1 MLDSFQFFVS
11 CPKHLE
17 GLLEKECMA
26 FIHKESRVR
35 VHQQGLAFE
44 GTLEEAY
51 QICLWSRIANRV
63 LLKLSEVPA
72 TNLETFVQGIQRI
85 DWLEHIQP
93 TQYLYIHFNGT
104 NAFIRHSQFGA
115 QKTKDAIVDQ
125 IREKTGSRPGVS
137 PKNSL
142 HINVRLK
149 KASADIA
156 IDLVGG
162 SLHQRG
168 YRQRSGEAPLKE
180 NLAAALL
187 MRGNW
192 PEIAQQGGALVD
204 PMCGSGTLLIEGA
217 LMAANCAPGLQRSD
231 WSHHYW
237 QQAQRPLFE
246 NLLQEAQKQR
256 DQGLKQLPKMFGFDQ
271 DSKALNVARQNAQ
284 LAGLSNYIS
293 FTLGSFEECQ
303 IQQLDRLALSLS
315 ATAGPSEITSPPET
329 THPINTHIK
338 GLLVMNPP
346 YGERMGNAI
355 ALRPLYRKL
364 GQHLREHFPKWS
376 ASMIVS
382 DKELSHQTGLT
393 ASHRYKVKN
402 GALDAFILTF
412 NPILPTKKSS
422 LNANKENNVITQDP
436 TLDIQKLAIDS
447 KKTAID
453 FKKAPTHSQQTVLTT
468 DIKSKGSE
476 MLANRLRKNLKKL
489 KPWLKHTNTNC
500 YRVYDA
506 DLPEYAVAIDRYGD
520 YWHVQ
525 EYAAPKSINPN
536 IAQRRLGDVL
546 DTLMEEFDVSAKH
559 ISLKQRKRQSGKDQY
574 QKQGNHQRRFT
585 VIEGDARYLVN
596 LFDYLDTGLFL
607 DHRPLRQQVRK
618 LSQNKRVLNLFAYTG
633 SISVQA
639 ALGGASKLTQ
649 VDLSKTYTAWARDN
663 LDLNQIPRDRYRLIH
678 ADCLQ
683 WLHKC
688 DKQYDLIIIDPPS
701 FSNSEKMNTT
711 WDVQRDHEYL
721 LNKAMN
727 LLDKQGKLLFSTN
740 KKGFKLEP
748 RLLKQYVISNT
759 TASSIPQDFARTPKI
774 HQLWEIHHINR

>member
-1 MLDSFQFFVS
+1 MLDSFPFFVS

-17 GLLEKECMA
+17 GLLEKECLT
-26 FIHKESRVR
+26 FIHQHGSVK

-72 TNLETFVQGIQRI
+72 TSLDVFYKGIQRI
-85 DWLEHIQP
+85 DWLTHLHP
-93 TQYLYIHFNGT
+93 TQNLYIHFNGS
-104 NAFIRHSQFGA
+104 NECIRHSQFGA

-125 IREKTGSRPGVS
+125 IRENTGSRPNIS

-142 HINVRLK
+142 HVNVRLK
-149 KASADIA
+149 KACADIM

-168 YRQRSGEAPLKE
+168 YRQYQGDAPLKE

-192 PEIAQQGGALVD
+192 PDIAQQGGALID

-217 LMAANCAPGLQRSD
+217 LMAAKCAPGLLRSD
-231 WSHHYW
+231 WSHQYW
-237 QQAQRPLFE
+237 RQTPGLLFE
-246 NLLQEAQKQR
+246 NLVQEAKIQR
-256 DQGLKQLPKMFGFDQ
+256 DQGLQQLPKILGFDQ
-271 DSKALNVARQNAQ
+271 DPKALNFAKKNAQ
-284 LAGLSNYIS
+284 LAGLSDHIS
-293 FTLGSFEECQ
+293 FTLGAFEDCRM
-303 IQQLDRLALSLS
+303 QQLDRLAVNTS
-315 ATAGPSEITSPPET
+315 ATTK
-329 THPINTHIK
+329 PINTHPK

-346 YGERMGNAI
+346 YGERMGNVI
-355 ALRPLYRKL
+355 ALRRLYRTL

-382 DKELSHQTGLT
+382 DRELSYQVGLT
-393 ASHRYKVKN
+393 ANHRFKVKN
-402 GALDAFILTF
+402 GALEAFILTF
-412 NPILPTKKSS
+412 NQIVPTKDPAFSADK
-422 LNANKENNVITQDP
+422 ANNGVIQNQAVDAQTTP
-436 TLDIQKLAIDS
+436 I
-447 KKTAID
+447 KT
-453 FKKAPTHSQQTVLTT
+453 H
-468 DIKSKGSE
+468 IKPKGSD

-489 KPWLKHTNTNC
+489 KPWLKHTHTNA

-525 EYAAPKSINPN
+525 EYAAPKSIDPN
-536 IAQRRLGDVL
+536 LAQRRLGEVL
-546 DTLMEEFDVSAKH
+546 DTLIEEFEVSAER
-559 ISLKQRKRQSGKDQY
+559 ISLKQRKRQSGNNQY
-574 QKQGNHQRRFT
+574 QKQSNHQQRFT
-585 VIEGDARYLVN
+585 VTEEDARYLVN

-618 LSQNKRVLNLFAYTG
+618 LAKNKRVLNLFAYTG

-663 LDLNQIPRDRYRLIH
+663 LDLNDIPRERYRLIN

-721 LNKAMN
+721 LNKAMKH
-727 LLDKQGKLLFSTN
+727 LDKAGRLLFSTN

-748 RLLKQYVISNT
+748 SILKQYSINNI
-759 TASSIPQDFARTPKI
+759 TAGSIPKDFARTPKI
-774 HQLWEIHHINR
+774 HQLWEIKHIIH